1 MLGAII
7 LGIIQGLAEFL
18 PISSTAHL
26 ILVPWFFHWEGLLD
40 SLAFDV
46 ALHAGTLFSILICFW
61 RDILEMF
68 TKRFRMVLLI
78 GLATIPAGL
87 AGVLLKDRIE
97 GAFRTP
103 ELIALMLI
111 VFGVVMYIAER
122 AKKKKKM
129 TDVGVLGAIFIGCA
143 QAVALIPGVSRSGIT
158 ISAGLGAGLKR
169 EEAARF
175 SFLLSI
181 PVIAGAVLLEGRAM
195 LKSPEHFDFTLIGA
209 GFLTSAITGI
219 IAIKFLL
226 GYLKKHTMNVFV
238 IYRFILA
245 GMILGWVWFGA

>member
-1 MLGAII
+1 MLGAIV
-7 LGIIQGLAEFL
+7 LGIIQGFAEFL

-26 ILVPWFFHWEGLLD
+26 VLVPWFFKWEGLLD
-40 SLAFDV
+40 SLTFDV
-46 ALHAGTLFSILICFW
+46 ALHAGTLVSILICFW
-61 RDILEMF
+61 RDILDII
-68 TKRFRMVLLI
+68 TKRFKMVLLI

-97 GAFRTP
+97 GVFRTP

-111 VFGVVMYIAER
+111 VFGMVMWVAER

-129 TDVGVLGAIFIGCA
+129 ADVGFFGAIFIGCA

-175 SFLLSI
+175 SFMLSI
-181 PVIAGAVLLEGRAM
+181 PVIAGAVLLEGRKV
-195 LKSPEHFDFTLIGA
+195 LKSPEQFDFALIGA
-209 GFLTSAITGI
+209 GFLASAITGV

-226 GYLKKHTMNVFV
+226 SYLRNHSMNVFI

-245 GMILGWVWFGA
+245 GLILGWVWFGA